1 MMRYI
6 KAMNE
11 QSCCLCRSEMA
22 RNCLIDCSESVSLVQ
37 EIVDIFNTRRRSF
50 FSIQRDREREFI
62 APIYIYIER
71 EKIHRLDRERERED
85 SSPRQRER
93 RFIAPTERG
102 DSSHRVYKVGGSLP
116 NLDYFIIETLMLKQK
131 INTLTVHFEI
141 SINHS

>member
-1 MMRYI
+1 MSYI

-11 QSCCLCRSEMA
+11 QSCCLCRSEMV

-37 EIVDIFNTRRRSF
+37 EIVDIFDTRRCSF
-50 FSIQRDREREFI
+50 FLIQREREGGI
-62 APIYIYIER
+62 HRPDIYIQR
-71 EKIHRLDRERERED
+71 EDSSPRQRERED

-116 NLDYFIIETLMLKQK
+116 NLDYLIIETLMLKQK

>member
-1 MMRYI
+1 MRYI

-11 QSCCLCRSEMA
+11 QSCCLCRSEMV

-37 EIVDIFNTRRRSF
+37 EIVDIFDTRRCSF
-50 FSIQRDREREFI
+50 FLIQREREGGI
-62 APIYIYIER
+62 HRPDIYIYIER
-71 EKIHRLDRERERED
+71 RFIASTERERIHRPD
-85 SSPRQRER
+85 RER

-116 NLDYFIIETLMLKQK
+116 NLDYLIIETLMLKQK